1 MASAVQEAAGWLP
14 RASTS
19 RAVGLQEVAGGM
31 RPGETA
37 MLQLG
42 EEKQWE
48 TSRKYFQTRI
58 I

>member
-14 RASTS
+14 RAPTS

-42 EEKQWE
+42 EEEQWE
-48 TSRKYFQTRI
+48 TSRKYFQT
-58 I
+58 

>member
-1 MASAVQEAAGWLP
+1 MASAVQGAAGWLP
-14 RASTS
+14 RTPTS
-19 RAVGLQEVAGGM
+19 RSLWLEEVAGGM
-31 RPGETA
+31 RSGGTA

-42 EEKQWE
+42 EEEQWE